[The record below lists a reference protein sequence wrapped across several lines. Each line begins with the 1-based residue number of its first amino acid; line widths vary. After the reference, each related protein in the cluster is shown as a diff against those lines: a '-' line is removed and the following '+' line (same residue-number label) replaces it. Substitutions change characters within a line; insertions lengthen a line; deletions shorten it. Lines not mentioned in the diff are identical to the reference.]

1 MSDSLATPWT
11 IAHQAPLPMKYWS
24 VLPFPSPGIFPSQG
38 LSPGLL
44 HCRQVLYCLN
54 QQGRPHLLWR
64 YPSHWPGGGGVACP
78 HWAGREASN
87 GEASCFIAGNPVAGK
102 PLGEQGSKCRPAW
115 AWSLN
120 ACFSELLALVAV
132 WFLYSVLVSTLQRRE
147 WAVCT
152 HISLPPEPLSQ
163 CALWV
168 ITKPQD
174 ELPCVPAGSHQLS
187 TLYVAVCACQPCAE
201 MWVDLE
207 SVIASEVSQ
216 RKTNIV

>member
-1 MSDSLATPWT
+1 MIKVLIKEKESPNSFFWKLFYLCPECWSLN
-11 IAHQAPLPMKYWS
+11 KS
-24 VLPFPSPGIFPSQG
+24 K
-38 LSPGLL
+38 
-44 HCRQVLYCLN
+44 
-54 QQGRPHLLWR
+54 HLIIPVR
-64 YPSHWPGGGGVACP
+64 AVHM
-78 HWAGREASN
+78 ASWQ
-87 GEASCFIAGNPVAGK
+87 CPVAGK

-168 ITKPQD
+168 ITKPRD